1 MPLYC
6 SLLIALLLLGLASG
20 YPVAL
25 VLGGSSI
32 LVASI
37 GLLTGHF
44 DPIFFY
50 VLPER
55 LFGIMN
61 NDSLVAIP
69 LFILMGVI
77 LEKSDL
83 AKELLET
90 MGDLAGGSKTSLSLS
105 VFIVGALLAASTG
118 IVGATVVTM
127 GLISLPS
134 LLDKK
139 VSASRAS
146 GIVAASGTLGQIIPP
161 SIVLILLGDVI
172 STANQE
178 SQLDQGV
185 FKTSAVSV
193 GDLFAGALIPGFIL
207 VGLYMLFVLINGF
220 FDKFKNPSLNNK
232 NSFKKRPNLY
242 KVLTTL
248 VPPIILVLLV
258 LGSILFG
265 ISTPTESASVG
276 VLGAIL
282 LSLIKNKMSFK
293 TFYTCLDQTVLTTS
307 MVFLILIGANILS
320 IVFRGFEGDELV
332 HSLLGSLGSEP
343 LWAFL
348 LVMTVIFLLGFFLDF
363 FEITFVIV
371 PLVGPTLI
379 TMGYDPIWLGVMIAL
394 NLQTSFLTPP
404 FGFSLFYLRGIAP
417 NSIKTSDIYF
427 GVVPFIIIQI
437 FMLILLYSF
446 PQLALKLPTL
456 IFGT

>member
-1 MPLYC
+1 MTFYC
-6 SLLIALLLLGLASG
+6 GLLILVLLLGLSSG

-25 VLGGSSI
+25 VLGGASI

-55 LFGIMN
+55 FYGIMN
-61 NDSLVAIP
+61 NESLIAIP
-69 LFILMGVI
+69 LFVLMGVI

-83 AKELLET
+83 AKELLNT
-90 MGDLAGGSKTSLSLS
+90 MGDLSGGGKTSLSLS
-105 VFIVGALLAASTG
+105 VFFVGALLAASTG

-134 LLDKK
+134 LLEKK
-139 VSASRAS
+139 VSPKKAA

-161 SIVLILLGDVI
+161 SIVLIILGDVI

-178 SQLDQGV
+178 AQLDQGV
-185 FKTSAVSV
+185 FKTTAVSV
-193 GDLFAGALIPGFIL
+193 GDLFAGALIPGFML
-207 VGLYMLFVLINGF
+207 VTLYMLYVFFSELLSSSRHKENPNEYLIV
-220 FDKFKNPSLNNK
+220 KPSWSKIFSALI
-232 NSFKKRPNLY
+232 
-242 KVLTTL
+242 
-248 VPPIILVLLV
+248 PPIVLVLLV

-265 ISTPTESASVG
+265 VATPTEAASVG
-276 VLGAIL
+276 VIGSLA
-282 LSLIKNKMSFK
+282 LSFFKKKLDFNSFID
-293 TFYTCLDQTVLTTS
+293 CLDQTIITTS

-332 HSLLGSLGSEP
+332 HSLLSSLGTEP
-343 LWAFL
+343 FWAFAV
-348 LVMTVIFLLGFFLDF
+348 VMAMIFFLGFFLDF
-363 FEITFVIV
+363 FEITFVVV

-379 TMGYDPIWLGVMIAL
+379 SMGYDPVWLGVMIAL

-404 FGFSLFYLRGIAP
+404 FGFSLFYLRGVAP
-417 NSIKTSDIYF
+417 KEIKTSDIYS

-437 FMLILLYSF
+437 LMLGLLYSF
-446 PQLALKLPTL
+446 PQMALALPRI
-456 IFGT
+456 IFGS